1 MDDQMKNESL
11 GNFLKEDYS
20 RSDYQK
26 VVQLFSEE
34 NETLKEK
41 MNDHWEQLPNDQPLD
56 DRMSHLL
63 KLFKTQIKFTQSTS
77 KRSLLTFYKNIA
89 AILVVPLLIASAYW
103 FFNYTKMDQ
112 VAMATIHSPMGARTE
127 FVLPDGTTGW
137 LNSGSELVYPVEF
150 AYNREVKLKGE
161 AFFHVTHKNGRKFQ
175 VAIKGLKVSV
185 LGTMFDVS
193 AYDDDSEINVVLQR
207 GKVKILDLN
216 NVGYYVM
223 KPNEKYSYD
232 LKKNKA
238 EVRAVDAQDLTLWTK
253 GLLKFKGEP
262 LSEVMKKLA
271 RWYNIDY
278 EIRDQKLKD
287 YNFQATFKDEQLD
300 EILRMIALTTPMK
313 YRIEER
319 KTNKNGV
326 YGKKKI
332 IIERK

>member
-1 MDDQMKNESL
+1 MKNKSL

-20 RSDYQK
+20 RSDYRK
-26 VVQLFSEE
+26 VVQMFSEE

-41 MNDHWEQLPNDQPLD
+41 MNNHWDQLPNDQPLD

-63 KLFKTQIKFTQSTS
+63 KLFKTQIKFSQSTK
-77 KRSLLTFYKNIA
+77 KRSLLSFYKNIA
-89 AILVVPLLIASAYW
+89 AILIIPLLVASAYW
-103 FFNYTKMDQ
+103 YFNYSAADH
-112 VAMATIHSPMGARTE
+112 VAIATIHSPLGARTE

-137 LNSGSELVYPVEF
+137 LNSGSELAYPVEF
-150 AYNREVKLKGE
+150 AQTREVKLKGE
-161 AFFHVTHKNGRKFQ
+161 AFFHVTHRNGRKFQ
-175 VAIKGLKVSV
+175 VVTKGLKVSV

-207 GKVKILDLN
+207 GKVKILGLN

-232 LKKNKA
+232 LKGNKA
-238 EVRAVDAQDLTLWTK
+238 EVRAVDAQDLTSWTK

-326 YGKKKI
+326 YGKRKI